1 MVLWD
6 PLCTLSATEQLRPYP
21 FIKVSFIRPF
31 IHFFFS
37 GNIHYETADARLYS
51 RCWGYS
57 GDTWSSSLPSQCLT
71 SSEEATNSVASVD
84 RSYGILRTIPSLSFK
99 IIRFEHSHKILRFSI
114 LNNLSKGEVN
124 KVHFIDLA
132 KLPPVNFDFRSIP
145 QMLNKCL

>member
-1 MVLWD
+1 M
-6 PLCTLSATEQLRPYP
+6 
-21 FIKVSFIRPF
+21 SFIRPF